1 MNEST
6 RKRLALE
13 ATANDLGDLIRDE
26 LKSAP
31 EGVKFILL
39 TFDLSGNLAFVSNT
53 EDDDTSGSK

>member
-26 LKSAP
+26 LP

-39 TFDLSGNLAFVSNT
+39 TFDLSGNLAFVTNT
-53 EDDDTSGSK
+53 EDDDTSGSQ